1 MQKLLIIALSASLV
15 IPTAVLAQGALASGK
30 PAGVRA
36 AQMDTTTT
44 LFTVGILALAAIGRC
59 HRNANAHGKYTDRKQ
74 GGCCVHLG
82 GANAGRLAGRQGAL
96 RQNGGGNNQ
105 ARRQCNNK

>member
-15 IPTAVLAQGALASGK
+15 VPTAVLAQSGALTSGK

-44 LFTVGILALAAIGRC
+44 LVTLGILGVAIGVGVAAT
-59 HRNANAHGKYTDRKQ
+59 N
-74 GGCCVHLG
+74 CC
-82 GANAGRLAGRQGAL
+82 QSS
-96 RQNGGGNNQ
+96 
-105 ARRQCNNK
+105 NKPVPIAAAPTTTV

>member
-44 LFTVGILALAAIGRC
+44 LFTVGILAVGIGAAVAATNCCQSSNKPVPLASSP
-59 HRNANAHGKYTDRKQ
+59 TTT
-74 GGCCVHLG
+74 V
-82 GANAGRLAGRQGAL
+82 
-96 RQNGGGNNQ
+96 
-105 ARRQCNNK
+105 